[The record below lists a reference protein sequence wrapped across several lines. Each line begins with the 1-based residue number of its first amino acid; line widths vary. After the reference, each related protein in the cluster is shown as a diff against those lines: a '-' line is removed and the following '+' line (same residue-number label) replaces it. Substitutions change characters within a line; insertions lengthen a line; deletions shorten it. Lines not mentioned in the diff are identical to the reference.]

1 MHVKLIVTEKN
12 IAAKKLAEILAVGK
26 PTTEKVYNTPV
37 YKFRRDGEDW
47 IAIGLKG
54 HILGV
59 DFPLQLVWDEKAWTA
74 VWSDERETPVTLP
87 STLGT
92 PPWPKKKPFTATGVD
107 LKTWK
112 VASLPYLVWAP
123 VGKTPAEKE
132 LIRSLKSCAR
142 KAEEIVIATDF
153 DREGELIGSDAAAL
167 VREVNKKAHISRA
180 RFSAITKEEVERA
193 FSGLVVVDDCL
204 AQAGESRQDI
214 DLVWGAVLTRYLTMA
229 KYSGFGNV
237 KSAGRVQTP
246 TLALIVEREKDREA
260 FVSEHYWTVKGAF
273 ASEGTDFTA
282 GHATDR
288 FKNEEVAR
296 RVMTAVADAKSGT
309 VTTAEKKR
317 RKVSPPTPFNTTA
330 LQAAAANEG
339 ITPARTMRIAEGL
352 YMDGLVSYPRVDN
365 TVYPASLDIKGI
377 LKELSEVAVYR
388 AQVGKILAGP
398 LHPTRG
404 AKETTDHPPIHPTG
418 AADPDKMKPE
428 EWKLYNLIARRFLA
442 TLSDSAIIEG
452 TKVTIDVA
460 GEPFVAKGDIL
471 AVPGF
476 RGIYPYGLKK
486 DEQLP
491 ALSEG
496 QTVDFNGAEFAAKQT
511 EPPSR
516 YSQGKLIQEMEK
528 RGLGTKATR
537 HAIIERLIEVKYAIN
552 EPLEPTSLGRA
563 VIDALSQFAPRI
575 TTPDMTSELETE
587 MDNIANGRSERTTVV
602 GHSRQLL
609 ANVMA
614 ELIANATEV
623 GEMLKDA
630 SADDAKVGVCL
641 KSGHDLLIKSS
652 AKTRGM
658 FVGCS
663 GWPDCDVTYPLPQ
676 GKIEAVEELCPTCG
690 TAQVK
695 VIQFRTKPRVICL
708 DPACATNYEPEISI
722 GECTT
727 CAEAG
732 RTGDLTVRRSARSLK
747 RFVRCTNYEECGVSY
762 PLPQRGDITA
772 TGERCES
779 CNAPMVVVNTGRGP
793 WRICVDPNCPA
804 KAEAAEKKEAAAA
817 AKAAAVLSSK
827 AAKKA
832 APAKKAP
839 AKKAAA
845 KKAPAKKAAA
855 KKAAAK
861 PAAEKAPA
869 KKAAAKKAPAKSA
882 KKPAPSDEVAE

>member
-1 MHVKLIVTEKN
+1 MKLIVTEKN

-26 PTTEKVYNTPV
+26 PKTDKVFSTPV
-37 YKFRRDGEDW
+37 YTFRREDGEDW
-47 IAIGLKG
+47 MAIGLKG

-59 DFPLQLVWDEKAWTA
+59 DFPLQLVHEDGGWNALWA
-74 VWSDERETPVTLP
+74 DERETPATIPASLA
-87 STLGT
+87 T
-92 PPWPKKKPFTATGVD
+92 PPWPKKKPFTVNGVD

-112 VASLPYLVWAP
+112 LASLPYLVWAP

-132 LIRSLKSCAR
+132 LIRSLKNVAK
-142 KAEEIVIATDF
+142 KAEEVVIATDF
-153 DREGELIGSDAAAL
+153 DREGELIGSDAASI
-167 VREVNKKAHISRA
+167 VREVNKKAPIFRA
-180 RFSAITKEEVERA
+180 RFSAITKDEVARA
-193 FSGLVVVDDCL
+193 FADLVTVDDNL

-246 TLALIVEREKDREA
+246 TLALIVEREREREA
-260 FVSEHYWTVKGAF
+260 FVPEHYWTVKGAF
-273 ASEGTDFTA
+273 SDKLNPVDDEGNFTA

-288 FKNEEVAR
+288 FKSEEAA
-296 RVMTAVADAKSGT
+296 TAAMKAIAGPTSGT
-309 VTTAEKKR
+309 VVTAEKKR
-317 RKVSPPTPFNTTA
+317 RKVAPPTPFNTTA

-339 ITPARTMRIAEGL
+339 ITPARAMRIAESL

-365 TVYPASLDIKGI
+365 TVYPASLDIRGI
-377 LKELSEVAVYR
+377 LKSLSDVPVYR
-388 AQVGKILAGP
+388 QQVATILSGP

-404 AKETTDHPPIHPTG
+404 AKETTDHPPITPTA
-418 AADPDKMKPE
+418 AADPEKLKPE

-442 TLSDSAIIEG
+442 TLSDAAIIEG

-471 AVPGF
+471 AEPGF
-476 RGIYPYGLKK
+476 RAIYPYGLKK

-491 ALSEG
+491 VLAEG
-496 QTVDFNGAEFAAKQT
+496 QVVGFLGAELAAKQT

-537 HAIIERLIEVKYAIN
+537 HAIIERLLEVKYAVN

-563 VIDALSQFAPRI
+563 VIEALSQYAPRI
-575 TTPDMTSELETE
+575 TTPDMTAELEAE
-587 MDNIANGRSERTTVV
+587 MDNIANGRSKRVEVV

-609 ANVMA
+609 ANVMD
-614 ELIANATEV
+614 ELIAKAPDV
-623 GEMLKDA
+623 GEVLKDA
-630 SADDAKVGVCL
+630 SADDAKVGTCL

-652 AKTRGM
+652 AKTRGQ

-676 GKIEAVEELCPTCG
+676 GKIEAVDELCPTCG

-695 VIQFRTKPRVICL
+695 VIQFRTKPRVVCL

-722 GECTT
+722 GSCTT
-727 CAEAG
+727 CADAG
-732 RTGDLTVRRSARSLK
+732 RTGDLTVRRSARTLK

-762 PLPQRGDITA
+762 PLPQRGEITA
-772 TGERCES
+772 TGERCQS
-779 CNAPMVVVNTGRGP
+779 CGAPEIIVNTGRGP
-793 WRICVDPNCPA
+793 WRICVDPACPG
-804 KAEAAEKKEAAAA
+804 KIEAAEKKEAAAA
-817 AKAAAVLSSK
+817 AKAAAK
-827 AAKKA
+827 EDAK
-832 APAKKAP
+832 

-845 KKAPAKKAAA
+845 KKPAAKKPAAKKAAA
-855 KKAAAK
+855 KK
-861 PAAEKAPA
+861 PA
-869 KKAAAKKAPAKSA
+869 A
-882 KKPAPSDEVAE
+882 KKPAAKKPSSKDAAAE